1 MAILFSM
8 LPVYLFGNLHCFGMC
23 GPLVMMLAKHRYR
36 MFYFIGRL
44 TAFSF
49 FGLLSGSLG
58 IVLKFV
64 FEGFN
69 GSALL
74 SFFFACL
81 FAGLG
86 FLSLSAKK
94 KVLPDSFAKLL
105 SKTSQRLA
113 LLLLKDRP
121 ETTFFFGLAT
131 PLLPCGQSLYVF
143 SISALLEDPFLGALN
158 GFLFAL
164 LTSPS
169 LFAALHLQRR
179 LQSKNYFSDF
189 FAYSAFFACL
199 LVLLRGFAELNLISH
214 LSFEVPVFNG
224 IHFVLF

>member
-8 LPVYLFGNLHCFGMC
+8 LPVYLFGNFHCFGMC

-36 MFYFIGRL
+36 MLYFIGRL

-58 IVLKFV
+58 IVLKLV

-69 GSALL
+69 GGALL
-74 SFFFACL
+74 SFFFAGL
-81 FAGLG
+81 FAIFG
-86 FLSLSAKK
+86 FLSVNVKK
-94 KVLPDSFAKLL
+94 QVLPLPLAKLL
-105 SKTSQRLA
+105 SRISQKLS

-143 SISALLEDPFLGALN
+143 SISALLEDPLFGALN
-158 GFLFAL
+158 GFLFAV

-179 LQSKNYFSDF
+179 LQSKNYFSEA
-189 FAYSAFFACL
+189 FAFSAFLASF
-199 LVLLRGFAELNLISH
+199 LVLLRGFAELDLIPH
-214 LSFEVPVFNG
+214 LNFEIPIFNG
-224 IHFVLF
+224 IHIVLF